1 MDEAY
6 RLEQEIKALERELAV
21 KQFRLLEV
29 RKKGVDS
36 TRLLNYVLL
45 GTEGPTY
52 LSDLFSLRTDLVLFH
67 VMADCEFCDA
77 WLTSIEHLAQKLRG
91 SMSLAVVSPQPMGQ
105 FAARA
110 GAMDWT
116 IPYYS
121 TETCNLSEDMD
132 FLRSGNGIAGIVACQ
147 LVGDEIYMAA
157 KAPFGPSP
165 FCSMWIFADKI
176 LNGSHI

>member
-77 WLTSIEHLAQKLRG
+77 WLTSIEHLAQKLHG
-91 SMSLAVVSPQPMGQ
+91 SLSIAPALAATDGT
-105 FAARA
+105 A
-110 GAMDWT
+110 
-116 IPYYS
+116 
-121 TETCNLSEDMD
+121 CSE
-132 FLRSGNGIAGIVACQ
+132 SGGYGLDDPV
-147 LVGDEIYMAA
+147 LFYGD
-157 KAPFGPSP
+157 
-165 FCSMWIFADKI
+165 
-176 LNGSHI
+176 L